1 MNKMLKKAP
10 FRFVTD
16 LAASTSSTVFPT
28 LATQGKSL
36 ADVSSPQPPAWH
48 SAGDTI
54 AVMVDATFSAAPVSL
69 DVHVYGWADDIGLW
83 SYLTSLNAGSSIT
96 ASPKWNVT
104 ATRVR
109 LAETVSVGPKSYD
122 RYMTR
127 CVNSGTAITASTWI
141 GFPVGE

>member
-1 MNKMLKKAP
+1 MRNTMLKKGP
-10 FRFVTD
+10 FRFIAD

-28 LATQGKSL
+28 LATQGKALGDL
-36 ADVSSPQPPAWH
+36 ANDPGYH
-48 SAGDTI
+48 GAGDTI

-83 SYLTSLNAGSSIT
+83 SYVTSLNAGSSIT
-96 ASPKWNVT
+96 SSPKWNVS

-127 CVNSGTAITASTWI
+127 CVNSGSAITGVSTWI

>member
-1 MNKMLKKAP
+1 MGRNTMLKKGP
-10 FRFVTD
+10 YRFIAD

-28 LATQGKSL
+28 TATQGKALGDLSN
-36 ADVSSPQPPAWH
+36 DPDWH
-48 SAGDTI
+48 GAGDNI

-69 DVHVYGWADDIGLW
+69 DVHVYGYADDIGLW
-83 SYLTSLNAGSSIT
+83 SYITSLNSGSSIT

-109 LAETVSVGPKSYD
+109 LAETVSLGPKQYD

-141 GFPVGE
+141 GFPIGE